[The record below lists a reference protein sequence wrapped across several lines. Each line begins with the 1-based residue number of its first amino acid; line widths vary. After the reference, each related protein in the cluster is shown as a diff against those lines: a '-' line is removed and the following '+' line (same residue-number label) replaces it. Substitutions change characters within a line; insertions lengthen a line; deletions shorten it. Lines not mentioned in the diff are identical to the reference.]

1 MKLKDR
7 KKSKLK
13 RLLRQKERLLVKRFL
28 RKRDKL
34 KLIDLRN
41 WQKRRRREG

>member
-13 RLLRQKERLLVKRFL
+13 RLLRQKERLQDKRFL

-34 KLIDLRN
+34 KLKDLRN
-41 WQKRRRREG
+41 WPRKKIRKG

>member
-13 RLLRQKERLLVKRFL
+13 RLLRQKERLLDKRFL

-41 WQKRRRREG
+41 WPKRRRREG